1 MNIAVTAPQLHGPSP
16 HASAGPTPDRAA
28 YDALMDVMQRRSTAR
43 RFDPAEYVSD
53 ATYRLIIEA
62 ARLAPSGANAQPWHF
77 IVVTSSW
84 TKHVMANLL
93 EDAQAR
99 RLAQGQAMQPVDY
112 SGIETAAGCIVVVT
126 DFRLTWAFPGLM
138 AGTELDQRYHANA
151 ERIILQSVSAAT
163 TAAHLAATALGYRTW
178 WLSATGQDALQ
189 AELHKLLEVP
199 EDLTITDIMLFGSV
213 RQDAPKRWKKQV
225 EDIISW
231 DRFDPETFRS
241 LAQID
246 AWMADVRSTGNPS
259 ALPTAQH
266 LRNPRT

>member
-1 MNIAVTAPQLHGPSP
+1 MNIAVAAPLPHGPSP

-28 YDALMDVMQRRSTAR
+28 YDALMQVMAQRSTAR

-53 ATYRLIIEA
+53 ATYRLIIDA

-77 IVVTSSW
+77 VVVTSSW

-99 RLAQGQAMQPVDY
+99 RVARGQCAAPIDY

-138 AGTELDQRYHANA
+138 AGTELDQRYHATA

-163 TAAHLAATALGYRTW
+163 TAAHLAATSLGYRTW
-178 WLSATGQDALQ
+178 WLSAAGQDALQ
-189 AELHKLLEVP
+189 AELHKLLDVP

-213 RQDAPKRWKKQV
+213 RQEAPKRWKKQI

-231 DRFDPETFRS
+231 DTFDRQNFRS

-246 AWMADVRSTGNPS
+246 AWLADVRSEGPK
-259 ALPTAQH
+259 LP
-266 LRNPRT
+266 NK